1 MAAPRTILHLDLDAF
16 YASVEQLD
24 QPALRGR
31 PVIVGGTSNRGVV
44 CAASYE
50 ARKFGV
56 RSAMPTV
63 RARRLCPDG
72 VFLPPRFERYGE
84 LSDRVFDV
92 YRRYTPMVEPLSL
105 DEAFLDVTASRAL
118 HGDGPA
124 IASAI
129 RAAVKAETGLT
140 VSAGVAEVKL
150 AAKIATDFGKPDGL
164 TVVPVGGVAGFLA
177 PLPVNRLW
185 GVGPATEAALRPLGV
200 ARIGDLARLPEL
212 ALASCLGAE
221 RAHALRE
228 LARGHD
234 VRDVVPDE
242 AAHSVGGEETFEE
255 DLVGEAALA
264 RVLLLQAGRVGRR
277 LRAQGLKGRVVTV
290 KVKYADFTAVTR
302 RVTLP
307 RPTDDDAAIVAAARA
322 QLARVDLA
330 RPVRLAGVTVSGFD
344 ELGEAETAE
353 AQLDLFG
360 AAAPAAEGGPGAE
373 ALAVEA
379 RRARLNAAVDKL
391 SGKFGS
397 GVVQPADLAG
407 GARKPPR
414 SLRSASSG
422 LPPPDQAPL
431 NWPRPKRR
439 GRD

>member
-1 MAAPRTILHLDLDAF
+1 MAGPRTILHLDLDAF
-16 YASVEQLD
+16 FASVEQLD
-24 QPALRGR
+24 DPALRGR

-50 ARKFGV
+50 ARRFGV
-56 RSAMPTV
+56 RSAMPAV
-63 RARRLCPDG
+63 RARRLCPEG

-84 LSDRVFDV
+84 LSDQVFEV
-92 YRRYTPMVEPLSL
+92 YRRYTPLVEPLSL

-118 HGDGPA
+118 HGDGPT
-124 IASAI
+124 IAAAI
-129 RAAVKAETGLT
+129 RAAVKAESGLT

-164 TVVPVGGVAGFLA
+164 TVVPAGRVAEFLA
-177 PLPVNRLW
+177 PLPVGRLW

-200 ARIGDLARLPEL
+200 ARIGDLARLPEA

-255 DLVGEAALA
+255 DVVGEAALS
-264 RVLLLQAGRVGRR
+264 RVLLMQASRVGRR
-277 LRAQGLKGRVVTV
+277 LRSQGLRGRIVTLR
-290 KVKYADFTAVTR
+290 VKYADFTLVTR

-307 RPTDDDAAIVAAARA
+307 RPTDDDAAILAAARA
-322 QLARVDLA
+322 QLGRVDLE
-330 RPVRLAGVTVSGFD
+330 RPVRLAGVTVSGF
-344 ELGEAETAE
+344 EEGAEAAPAE

-360 AAAPAAEGGPGAE
+360 AAGEGGAGAGPGTAPAGQE
-373 ALAVEA
+373 ATASEA

-391 SGKFGS
+391 TGKFGS
-397 GVVQPADLAG
+397 GVVKPADLADR
-407 GARKPPR
+407 GAP
-414 SLRSASSG
+414 A
-422 LPPPDQAPL
+422 A
-431 NWPRPKRR
+431 WPRPRR
-439 GRD
+439 RDRE